1 MSKLSHKCNR
11 AECYFLVD
19 DGIQCN
25 SCKKW
30 YHKMCTGL
38 RPAAY
43 KRCSY
48 PTAHW
53 ICKMCCSPK
62 MTLIREAHELLSKA
76 MELPDDST
84 ASKGN
89 TDCPSEDDAVSVIM
103 NVITPAVTTLVTPEV
118 KPTRRSKR
126 LSKRK
131 GNKMEAVNSIS
142 TPESTVGEVH
152 PEDGVDTNLDC
163 TIKNC
168 NSPEKQLQTDGEWIT
183 KISNRKKYSSVGI
196 RQASV
201 TCSQAASI
209 VVRKDV
215 ATAKYDKLSLD
226 SNIIVGNLEES
237 KESNPAKRH
246 DHDLKLVSSII
257 RKMLPVNFPGV
268 SIKKLIRI
276 GKRDDEC
283 SNQRRLLKVVLGSP
297 DERNHLLANAHKLAG
312 SGISVR
318 PDLSLEDR
326 LKRKEVLSQLET
338 RRKNGETNLKVV
350 GFQIVRSWKR
360 MLPRPVWIS
369 GIV

>member
-1 MSKLSHKCNR
+1 MSKVPHKCNR

-25 SCKKW
+25 NCEKW

-43 KRCSY
+43 KRCTA
-48 PTAHW
+48 PTSHW
-53 ICKMCCSPK
+53 MCRMCCSPK

-76 MELPDDST
+76 MELPDDSV
-84 ASKGN
+84 ASKSD
-89 TDCPSEDDAVSVIM
+89 TDCPSEDEAVSAIM
-103 NVITPAVTTLVTPEV
+103 NVITPAVTIPVTPEV

-131 GNKMEAVNSIS
+131 GKKTEAVNSIS
-142 TPESTVGEVH
+142 EPENTVSEVH
-152 PEDGVDTNLDC
+152 HEGGADTDLDC

-168 NSPEKQLQTDGEWIT
+168 SSPEKQLQTDDKWVT
-183 KISNRKKYSSVGI
+183 KISSRKKYSNIDG
-196 RQASV
+196 RQTSV

-237 KESNPAKRH
+237 KESDPVKRH

-257 RKMLPVNFPGV
+257 RKMLPANFPGV

-283 SNQRRLLKVVLGSP
+283 SSQRRLLKVVLGSP
-297 DERNHLLANAHKLAG
+297 DERNHLLANVHNLAG
-312 SGISVR
+312 SGISAR

-338 RRKNGETNLKVV
+338 RRKNGETNLKLV

-369 GIV
+369 QT